1 MEKLNDLLME
11 INNKKNN
18 VYNDFKNDFDSIF
31 PFLLEYKGIV
41 ENLYDS
47 SLKESV
53 LSNEKEF
60 LNFYVKYKSV
70 KDNSEKINQKVF
82 DLKNKIEVFK
92 DILNDLVNKIHYGIN
107 SLKKIFSNEEFE
119 ETETI
124 KKKNINLIQSVNIDN
139 QIL

>member
-31 PFLLEYKGIV
+31 PFLLEYKEIV

-60 LNFYVKYKSV
+60 LNFYVKYK
-70 KDNSEKINQKVF
+70 IC
-82 DLKNKIEVFK
+82 
-92 DILNDLVNKIHYGIN
+92 
-107 SLKKIFSNEEFE
+107 
-119 ETETI
+119 
-124 KKKNINLIQSVNIDN
+124 
-139 QIL
+139 